1 MSAMQQALGTRSTR
15 TTPRPWRPSRPALL
29 GLGLLLI
36 MLVAAQLGAVP
47 IHAVDWLN
55 PPWLDGTPSGSAHV
69 LWQLRLPRLLLAAG
83 VGAALGLAGALSQAL
98 FRNPMADP
106 GLLGVTSGAAAAVA
120 LTLTLFAGLQYA
132 LPPSW
137 RLWLLPAV
145 GFVGALGVCFALERL
160 ARWLAPGSI
169 AALLLS
175 GLALQALSFAVV
187 GLCSHLANDEQLRA
201 LSFWTL
207 GSLAGANWPMAASM
221 GLALLMATRLG
232 LRLAPQLNAL
242 ALGEAAAA
250 HVGIEVQRLRG
261 LAITAVA
268 GLSALAVAWCGSI
281 GFIGL
286 MAPHLARQLVGAD
299 QRQVLPTSM
308 CCGALLLVVA
318 DTLARTLAVPAEI
331 PVGIF
336 SALIG
341 APWFLFLLR
350 GALRRM
356 GSV

>member
-1 MSAMQQALGTRSTR
+1 MISIAMAKPQSARL
-15 TTPRPWRPSRPALL
+15 PRMALL
-29 GLGLLLI
+29 GLVLALATVL
-36 MLVAAQLGAVP
+36 AARFGAVP
-47 IHAVDWLN
+47 IAAADWLT
-55 PPWLDGTPSGSAHV
+55 PPWRADAEPLSGSAYV
-69 LWQLRLPRLLLAAG
+69 LWQLRLPRLLLALA
-83 VGAALGLAGALSQAL
+83 VGASLGLAGALSQSL

-120 LTLTLFAGLQYA
+120 LALTLFASLQLA
-132 LPPSW
+132 VPPEL

-145 GFVGALGVCFALERL
+145 GFAGALSVCFGLERL

-175 GLALQALSFAVV
+175 GLAIQALAFAVV
-187 GLCSHLANDEQLRA
+187 GLCSFLASDEQLRA
-201 LSFWTL
+201 LNFWTL
-207 GSLAGANWPMAASM
+207 GSLAGANWTMALSST
-221 GLALLMATRLG
+221 ALLAAMFALAR
-232 LRLAPQLNAL
+232 RLAPRLNAL

-250 HVGIEVQRLRG
+250 HVGIDVERLRAG
-261 LAITAVA
+261 AVLAVA
-268 GLSALAVAWCGSI
+268 LLSALAVAWCGSI

-299 QRQVLPTSM
+299 ARQVLPASVL
-308 CCGALLLVVA
+308 CGALLLVAA
-318 DTLARTLAVPAEI
+318 DTLARTLAVPSEI

-356 GSV
+356 GTA